1 MAEKK
6 ADKPESPKG
15 SGSKFK
21 LILLI
26 LIALLV
32 LGGGG
37 GAAYY
42 FLFYKAADPADP
54 AAETTEGHAATETH
68 QEPAPAH
75 QPETDA
81 APAAE
86 HTQVI
91 YHALEPITVNIT
103 TPGSVR
109 FLRISLTVV
118 TQNPLVIAAIDKHLP
133 MIRNDLLAQLSALDA
148 AAINTPEGKAA
159 LREELRKLIAGI
171 LTRASEPS
179 GIQEILFTDLVMQ

>member
-6 ADKPESPKG
+6 TDKPESPKG

-42 FLFYKAADPADP
+42 FFFYKAADPAE
-54 AAETTEGHAATETH
+54 ETTEGHAATETH

-75 QPETDA
+75 QSETDA